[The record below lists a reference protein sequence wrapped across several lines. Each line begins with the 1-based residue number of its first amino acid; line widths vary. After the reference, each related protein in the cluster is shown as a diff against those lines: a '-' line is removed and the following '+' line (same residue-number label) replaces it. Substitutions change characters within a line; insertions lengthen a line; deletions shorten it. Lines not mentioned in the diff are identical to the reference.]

1 MAFTRKDNWMLDIIE
16 AFLIRPIT
24 RKTPSS
30 SMKRSSRYNELV
42 FFMEELRLLVD
53 SLLVSSLL
61 TPKDFRILIS
71 SEKASS

>member
-1 MAFTRKDNWMLDIIE
+1 MAFTGRITGCLTSHDIE
-16 AFLIRPIT
+16 AFLIRPPT

-30 SMKRSSRYNELV
+30 SMKGSSQYNELV

-61 TPKDFRILIS
+61 APKDFRILIS
-71 SEKASS
+71 SE